1 MKYNF
6 DQIYDRNSTFAT
18 KNYVPH
24 VLLNHPDC
32 ATLWVADMDFEVCN
46 EVVDALKKRVNHP
59 IFGYTEKTVELKD
72 AVINWY
78 KRRHQITYD
87 YDDLVFNTG
96 VVHGYSAAIR
106 ILSDIDDEVI
116 VPVPAYGPFVKK
128 VNANKRRVL
137 TTPLKPYQDNFKID
151 FDDLEN
157 RITNKTKIFV
167 LCNPHNPTGRVYT
180 KEELIE
186 ISNFCEKH
194 QLKIISD
201 EIHCDILFHHKFT
214 SIVDVSEYAR
224 NNTIALCSIGKTFNL
239 AGLKMGCA
247 IIKNETLRKAFIEES
262 ECVGNTSINCL
273 AEEAY
278 KAAYN
283 DGDEWLDQC
292 LDYIEK
298 NIDWTIEQFK
308 IHFPEIHI
316 FKPEGIY
323 MLWVDLSMFHIECE
337 DTQKYFFDNAD
348 TYVTQGA
355 FFGNEYKN
363 YVRLNMATQ
372 FSNVEK
378 GVQRIIQTLKK

>member
-1 MKYNF
+1 M
-6 DQIYDRNSTFAT
+6 
-18 KNYVPH
+18 
-24 VLLNHPDC
+24 
-32 ATLWVADMDFEVCN
+32 
-46 EVVDALKKRVNHP
+46 
-59 IFGYTEKTVELKD
+59 
-72 AVINWY
+72 
-78 KRRHQITYD
+78 
-87 YDDLVFNTG
+87 
-96 VVHGYSAAIR
+96 
-106 ILSDIDDEVI
+106 
-116 VPVPAYGPFVKK
+116 PAYGPFVKK

-157 RITNKTKIFV
+157 KITNKTKIFV

-186 ISNFCEKH
+186 ISDFCKKH

-308 IHFPEIHI
+308 TNFPEVHI
-316 FKPEGIY
+316 YKPEGIY

-363 YVRLNMATQ
+363 YIRLNMATQ
-372 FSNVEK
+372 FSNVKK
-378 GVQRIIQTLKK
+378 GVERIIQVLKK